1 MELNGLEVSI
11 LVLGK
16 DIRAG
21 LLVGKKGHDSRT
33 VARLWIWIKAP
44 EITHQAEHSARWSFG
59 GIMT

>member
-11 LVLGK
+11 LVLEK

-21 LLVGKKGHDSRT
+21 LLWEKWGTT
-33 VARLWIWIKAP
+33 VARLWIWTKAP

-59 GIMT
+59 RIMT